1 MSLQV
6 KIEKLIYTYNKLL
19 IMSLINISD
28 YVKAKLEGK
37 KKEEQHKSLDSVIR
51 VLLEREGGNEK

>member
-1 MSLQV
+1 MFSQV

-19 IMSLINISD
+19 IMPLINISD
-28 YVKAKLEGK
+28 FVKAKLEAK

-51 VLLEREGGNEK
+51 VLLEREEKER